1 MITPKNELTI
11 TENLMEG
18 YTAVL
23 GFNGKQVTASY
34 YRTQGDECI
43 IVLDKNACV
52 KYKFYDTQVNDIWKA
67 FFQAFREYD
76 LIEIAD

>member
-11 TENLMEG
+11 MENLMEG

-23 GFNGKQVTASY
+23 GFNGKEVTASY

-43 IVLDKNACV
+43 IVLAKTPV
-52 KYKFYDTQVNDIWKA
+52 SSISFTT
-67 FFQAFREYD
+67 RR
-76 LIEIAD
+76 